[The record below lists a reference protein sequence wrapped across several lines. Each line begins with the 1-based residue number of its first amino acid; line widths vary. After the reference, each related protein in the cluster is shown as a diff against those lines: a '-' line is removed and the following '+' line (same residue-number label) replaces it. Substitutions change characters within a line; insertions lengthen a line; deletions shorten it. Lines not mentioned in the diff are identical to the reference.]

1 MADYRPWYRLSRV
14 LRENFA
20 AMMDKFADEKDP
32 AIKREKEMVTVSS
45 KLHILAHSLRELA
58 DELHQSGHDPWM
70 AEIRDYDLPA
80 ETIQRHIKRMQ
91 EEEDAGS
98 AT

>member
-1 MADYRPWYRLSRV
+1 MSDYRPWYRLSRV
-14 LRENFA
+14 LKENFA
-20 AMMDKFADEKDP
+20 TMMEMFAREKDP
-32 AIKREKEMVTVSS
+32 NYKKEKEMVTVSS
-45 KLHILAHSLRELA
+45 KLLILAHDLRELA

-70 AEIRDYDLPA
+70 AEIRDYDLPE

-91 EEEDAGS
+91 EENAGS

>member
-1 MADYRPWYRLSRV
+1 
-14 LRENFA
+14 
-20 AMMDKFADEKDP
+20 MMEKFAMEKNP
-32 AIKREKEMVTVSS
+32 AYKKEKEMVMVSD
-45 KLHILAHSLRELA
+45 KLRLLVRELRELA
-58 DELHQSGHDPWM
+58 DELHQSGRDPWM
-70 AEIRDYDLPA
+70 AEIRDYDLPE

>member
-1 MADYRPWYRLSRV
+1 MSDYRPWYRLSRV

-20 AMMDKFADEKDP
+20 AMMELFAREKDP
-32 AIKREKEMVTVSS
+32 TDKKEKEMIMVSS
-45 KLHILAHSLRELA
+45 KLFILARDLRELA

-80 ETIQRHIKRMQ
+80 ETIQRHIKRMM

>member
-1 MADYRPWYRLSRV
+1 
-14 LRENFA
+14 
-20 AMMDKFADEKDP
+20 MMDKFAAEKDP
-32 AIKREKEMVTVSS
+32 AIKKDREIVMVSDR
-45 KLHILAHSLRELA
+45 LRLLAHELRELA

-70 AEIRDYDLPA
+70 AQIRDYDLPD
-80 ETIQRHIKRMQ
+80 ETIQRHIKRMM